1 MVTKKFVYWKD
12 HEIWIGYLE
21 EFPDYMTQGK
31 TLNELKVN
39 LIDIYKEL
47 TGGLIPE
54 VRHVDEL
61 EIA

>member
-1 MVTKKFVYWKD
+1 MNTKKYVYWID
-12 HEIWIGYLE
+12 DQMFIGYLE
-21 EFPDYMTQGK
+21 EFPDYLTQGK
-31 TLNELKVN
+31 TLGELKSN

-47 TGGLIPE
+47 TGGLIPN

>member
-1 MVTKKFVYWKD
+1 MVTKKFVYWND